1 MPNITSY
8 LPTLALPYAATFHTI
23 DRQRYAHINSVQS
36 HQQLSA
42 YVIIHAC
49 LDHVQPWHD
58 HIAHHHHYPN
68 PNPLDPPPIQIILL
82 PFSLVHH
89 TTRLPPIPPS
99 SNPPVFQS
107 HEPPNTTNM
116 CIMKTYET
124 RGPGVMDPPPRRG
137 NYTSHS
143 PAGVMRLP
151 REWQR
156 SPSPRRR
163 SEREVRYIES
173 GHRYGFLISF

>member
-1 MPNITSY
+1 
-8 LPTLALPYAATFHTI
+8 
-23 DRQRYAHINSVQS
+23 
-36 HQQLSA
+36 
-42 YVIIHAC
+42 
-49 LDHVQPWHD
+49 
-58 HIAHHHHYPN
+58 
-68 PNPLDPPPIQIILL
+68 
-82 PFSLVHH
+82 
-89 TTRLPPIPPS
+89 
-99 SNPPVFQS
+99 
-107 HEPPNTTNM
+107 M

-173 GHRYGFLISF
+173 GHRYEFLVSFLLLFLYCPIRLDATRFGA